1 MYDFLSKYKIDQDL
15 KKHYLQ
21 CTEIENEDKQ
31 DLIEAVAIMA
41 DVAAFINESKRRKD
55 IGKKILCTYLHVMKI
70 NLFKYD

>member
-1 MYDFLSKYKIDQDL
+1 MIFWLNLKSNKTI

-55 IGKKILCTYLHVMKI
+55 IGKKVYV
-70 NLFKYD
+70 